1 MNCKD
6 SFKEIIREDEILSF
20 HRGRILVKDCI
31 FEYQNRAEEVN
42 IEGDVNPDLSEKFKE
57 IDTDV
62 FSVTIG
68 KSLIYNEEVDKH
80 YISYRLIEL
89 IH

>member
-1 MNCKD
+1 MVIIN
-6 SFKEIIREDEILSF
+6 EIIRDDKIFNF
-20 HRGRILVKDCI
+20 HRGRIRIKDCI
-31 FEYQNRAEEVN
+31 FEYLNSAEGLN

-62 FSVTIG
+62 FSVVIG
-68 KSLIYNEEVDKH
+68 KSLIYNEEVDKN